1 MKINWAHLFSDRVLE
16 RGWAYYCD
24 DKILD
29 VSRNGDTYDAYVI
42 GSDFYPVEITVKDS
56 KISRMTCGCPYAEEG
71 HRCKHMAAVL
81 YELEERG
88 ALDTE
93 TDDDS
98 TRDDGGKNKKAS
110 GRTRKQVFPFAG
122 NTDETP
128 AAAVHP
134 ATGTDIMIWAR

>member
-42 GSDFYPVEITVKDS
+42 GSDFYPVEITVKGS
-56 KISRMTCGCPYAEEG
+56 KISRMKCGCPYAEEG
-71 HRCKHMAAVL
+71 HWKNG
-81 YELEERG
+81 ELWIRKKMRTARG
-88 ALDTE
+88 MMV
-93 TDDDS
+93 
-98 TRDDGGKNKKAS
+98 KKIKRHPEGPVNRYS
-110 GRTRKQVFPFAG
+110 RLQGTQMKP
-122 NTDETP
+122 P

>member
-1 MKINWAHLFSDRVLE
+1 MKINWAHLFSDRALE

-42 GSDFYPVEITVKDS
+42 GSDFYPVEITVKGS
-56 KISRMTCGCPYAEEG
+56 KISRMKCGCPYAEEG

-93 TDDDS
+93 EDEDS

-110 GRTRKQVFPFAG
+110 GRTVNRYSRLQGTQMK
-122 NTDETP
+122 TP